1 MNFAVCELYLKKTVI
16 EMHLDDGSVME
27 DKMSRK
33 IFCYLFG
40 LAKESD
46 VLIINSIILP
56 HHILIWL
63 FVGIILHIK
72 QRKDAI
78 EAIVKKIILQ
88 HS

>member
-1 MNFAVCELYLKKTVI
+1 
-16 EMHLDDGSVME
+16 MHLDDGSVME

-33 IFCYLFG
+33 IFG